1 MKRFEIFF
9 DNPLQKTS
17 SPADTA
23 NRRAKTNYNSA
34 AKLKTR
40 ATARPSVIT
49 AWMLEASIT
58 EYLAMSLRNLNIAP
72 RAFLGFAFIALLVIG
87 LGVFAVSRM
96 SIIRQ
101 ASVDMESTQL
111 PSVGYLGN
119 LTENVLR
126 LRILSFRVLVNR
138 DASALQEAQTRIG
151 ALIDK
156 VRTAQS
162 SYAALPATPE
172 EAALYKTFTATLD
185 SYMQAQSQMLELS
198 RQDKLDE
205 LRALINTRIKD
216 GTDQMGEQLNK
227 LIALNNSDAKA
238 ASVVAGEHYSSAI
251 TGIVVVAVIAALLTV
266 LLAWLLTR
274 SIVTPLNRALQVA
287 QTIAGGNLTTA
298 IEIDGQDEPARLLG
312 ALSEMQS
319 NLRKTIEQIAGSATQ
334 LGAAAEELSTVTQE
348 ASRGMQQQNNEIEQA
363 ATAVNEMTAAVEEV
377 ARNAVSTSEASNQ
390 STQAAREG
398 RDRVVETVNAIQT
411 MTHDVQNTSLMIEG
425 LATQGRD
432 IGKVLDVIRAIAEQ
446 TNLLALN
453 AAIEAARAG
462 EAGRGF
468 AVVADEVRA
477 LAHRTAQSTQ
487 EIEKMVAGIQNGTGE
502 AVSSMAQSNQ
512 RTQSTLAMAR
522 AAGVALEQIT
532 QSIHLINERN
542 LVIASASEE
551 QAQVSREVD
560 RNLVN
565 IRDLATQSAAG
576 ANQTSAATHE
586 LSRLAVN
593 LNAMVAR
600 FVI

>member
-1 MKRFEIFF
+1 
-9 DNPLQKTS
+9 
-17 SPADTA
+17 
-23 NRRAKTNYNSA
+23 
-34 AKLKTR
+34 
-40 ATARPSVIT
+40 
-49 AWMLEASIT
+49 
-58 EYLAMSLRNLNIAP
+58 MSLRNLNIAP
-72 RAFLGFAFIALLVIG
+72 RAFLGFAFIALLVIV
-87 LGVFAVSRM
+87 LGVFAVNRM

-101 ASVDMESTQL
+101 ASVEMDSTQL
-111 PSVGYLGN
+111 PSVTQLSVV
-119 LTENVLR
+119 TENVLR

-138 DASALQEAQTRIG
+138 EAAGLQEAQTRIG
-151 ALIDK
+151 VLVDK
-156 VRTAQS
+156 VRAAQAG
-162 SYAALPATPE
+162 YAALPAGPE
-172 EAALYKTFTATLD
+172 ERALYQTFATTLD
-185 SYMQAQSQMLELS
+185 NYLQAQNQMMDLS

-205 LRALINTRIKD
+205 MRTLINTRIKD

-227 LIALNNSDAKA
+227 LIAINAADAKA
-238 ASVVAGEHYSSAI
+238 ASIQAGEHYDSAI
-251 TGIVVVAVIAALLTV
+251 TGIIIVAVVAALATV

-274 SIVTPLNRALQVA
+274 SIVTPLNRAVQAA
-287 QTIAGGNLTTA
+287 QTIASGNLTKT
-298 IEIDGQDEPARLLG
+298 IEIDGKDEPARLLE
-312 ALSEMQS
+312 ALAAMQS

-334 LGAAAEELSTVTQE
+334 LGAAAEELSAVTEE
-348 ASRGMQQQNNEIEQA
+348 ASRGLQQQNNEIEQA
-363 ATAVNEMTAAVEEV
+363 ATAVNQMTAAVEEV

-390 STQAAREG
+390 STHAAREG
-398 RDRVVETVNAIQT
+398 RDQVVKTVDAIQT
-411 MTHDVQNTSLMIEG
+411 MTHDVQNTAQMIEG
-425 LATQGRD
+425 LAAQGRD

-502 AVSSMAQSNQ
+502 AVSSMQQSNQ
-512 RTQSTLAMAR
+512 RTQTTLEMAR

-532 QSIHLINERN
+532 QSIHQINERN

-586 LSRLAVN
+586 LSRLAVD